1 MNISTVLRIL
11 SQIISIFILYCI
23 VFCNE
28 AVARLTIDVFY
39 FVRRYKDN
47 VKTYKIFEC
56 LALSTK
62 YNAFMGYCVASEQ
75 HVGYLANQLN
85 QMYVS

>member
-1 MNISTVLRIL
+1 MFLRIL
-11 SQIISIFILYCI
+11 SQIISNFILYFI

-28 AVARLTIDVFY
+28 AVTRLRIDVFY

-47 VKTYKIFEC
+47 VKTFKIFKC

-62 YNAFMGYCVASEQ
+62 YNAFMGYCVASKQ
-75 HVGYLANQLN
+75 HVGYLTNQLN